1 MNQHVL
7 PKPEEMKVALGLG
20 RKARSRR
27 WMSRG
32 FWLLVLFGMAA
43 AVWYVLALRNE
54 AAAVVTYETISP
66 MRRDIVVSVSATG
79 NIQPRTQVD
88 VSTELSGVVRE
99 VLVAENAQVKKGDV
113 LARLDARKLM
123 AQLDRAKAQ
132 LAASEARRLSAEA
145 TLQEAVLAAERI
157 QTLRKRGLSTSQS
170 ADQSGAALAR
180 GRSNLAAAE
189 ADNAIYK
196 ADIAILETDLEKTAI
211 RSPISGVVLLRFVE
225 PGKTVVSTSA
235 STTLFTIAEDLTRI
249 QLEALVDEADIGK
262 VKEGQKASF
271 AVDAYRGESF
281 PGQIDRV
288 SFASE
293 KTDGVITYKAVL
305 GASNLDLRLRPG
317 MTATARIIVAEFN
330 QVLAVPNEALRF
342 QPAKAEAAQSFS
354 ITSLF
359 LPRFPRPDRG
369 RRNVAADGTRSLY
382 VLRGDKP
389 VEVKVKTGA
398 TDGHFTEVLGD
409 SITLEDKL
417 VTSARNAGR

>member
-20 RKARSRR
+20 RNARARR
-27 WMSRG
+27 VIKRL
-32 FWLLVLFGMAA
+32 FWLVLFAGLAA
-43 AVWYVLALRNE
+43 AVWYVYALRNE
-54 AAAVVTYETISP
+54 AASVVTYDTVSPARRTI
-66 MRRDIVVSVSATG
+66 IVTVSATG

-113 LARLDARKLM
+113 LARLDARKLL

-132 LAASEARRLSAEA
+132 LAASDARRLSAEA
-145 TLQEAVLAAERI
+145 TLQEAVQVAERVR
-157 QTLRKRGLSTSQS
+157 TLRKRGLSTSQS

-180 GRSNLAAAE
+180 ARSNLAAAE

-262 VKEGQKASF
+262 VKEGQKATI
-271 AVDAYRGESF
+271 AVEAYRGENF

-317 MTATARIIVAEFN
+317 MTATARIVVSEHQ
-330 QVLAVPNEALRF
+330 QVIAVPNEALRF
-342 QPAKAEAAQSFS
+342 QPAKAEAGQGFS

-369 RRNVAADGTRSLY
+369 RRSVAADGTRSIF
-382 VLRGDKP
+382 VLRGEKP

-409 SITLEDKL
+409 AITLADKL
-417 VTSARNAGR
+417 VTAARGAVR